1 MKDALVNRA
10 LVRIE
15 LSPYLPQKHPLRW
28 CEVFVLLDVLVGPFP
43 LALVI
48 EQVEDAG
55 PLQAINELGLLP
67 LAVISL
73 CHVAQLVLLEGG
85 NEDSL
90 VIPQLQVRQEIGHAL
105 SLHVL
110 QDVNLA
116 SKALLCPLVAV
127 MPELASLVLLA
138 LLVEEAAA
146 KVVEETRPIVLKES
160 VVVLAT
166 VANDALQAVKS
177 LFFGL
182 QFFLLALD
190 EVIRAI

>member
-1 MKDALVNRA
+1 
-10 LVRIE
+10 
-15 LSPYLPQKHPLRW
+15 
-28 CEVFVLLDVLVGPFP
+28 
-43 LALVI
+43 
-48 EQVEDAG
+48 
-55 PLQAINELGLLP
+55 
-67 LAVISL
+67 
-73 CHVAQLVLLEGG
+73 
-85 NEDSL
+85 
-90 VIPQLQVRQEIGHAL
+90 
-105 SLHVL
+105 
-110 QDVNLA
+110 
-116 SKALLCPLVAV
+116 